1 MLSIF
6 AIEPEKELQVVELEE
21 STFLKETERERKESE
36 RGLEYIFALT
46 AVLGRWTFGIVHID
60 VCVFEHFSFTH
71 FVQ

>member
-21 STFLKETERERKESE
+21 STVLKETGRERKKNE

-46 AVLGRWTFGIVHID
+46 AVLRWTFDIIHID